1 MGHDLE
7 VEGDVLHLVEGDGLD
22 EEGDVGVAAAELLQ
36 GLGGLAQVADVRAG
50 ANGLLVEAEELFEDD
65 LVELSDV
72 ELLLARGEAGE

>member
-1 MGHDLE
+1 MDFWGMTSRLRE
-7 VEGDVLHLVEGDGLD
+7 MSFIWSTVTGL
-22 EEGDVGVAAAELLQ
+22 
-36 GLGGLAQVADVRAG
+36 RAG

>member
-1 MGHDLE
+1 MDFWGMTSRLRE
-7 VEGDVLHLVEGDGLD
+7 MSFIWSRVTGLMRK
-22 EEGDVGVAAAELLQ
+22 ATSALPLPSCC
-36 GLGGLAQVADVRAG
+36 R